1 MIEIESLTKHFGRIA
16 ALDNFSLRIGGGQ
29 IVGLLGENGCGKTT
43 LLRILAGIDQPS
55 TGKVTIAGH
64 APGPKTKAVVSYL
77 PDTPNLPK
85 RVKVSYLIRY
95 FEDFFDDFSRTTC
108 ESLLGTFGIG
118 LDRKLV
124 ELSKGQHEK
133 VQAALVMS
141 RAADVYLLDEP
152 ISGVDPAAREAT
164 LKAIIGV
171 LRPGALV
178 IIATHLIAD
187 IEPLLDEAILMRHG
201 RVISAGPVD
210 DLRANSGQS
219 LNDHFKEVYA
229 S

>member
-1 MIEIESLTKHFGRIA
+1 
-16 ALDNFSLRIGGGQ
+16 
-29 IVGLLGENGCGKTT
+29 
-43 LLRILAGIDQPS
+43 
-55 TGKVTIAGH
+55 
-64 APGPKTKAVVSYL
+64 
-77 PDTPNLPK
+77 
-85 RVKVSYLIRY
+85 
-95 FEDFFDDFSRTTC
+95 
-108 ESLLGTFGIG
+108 
-118 LDRKLV
+118 
-124 ELSKGQHEK
+124 
-133 VQAALVMS
+133 MS